1 MTAYPAGER
10 PDQPPDGVTISRF
23 RHKRDTTPRRERRP
37 WDDLTRLLSR
47 HAVRREKDGPLWS
60 PVVFRPGTERAA
72 ANVEAVTELVY
83 DVDHIPPDRNL
94 LDGVALVAYTTSS
107 GEPLVLWRDAGPRC
121 PGCVPGRRLVGTW
134 LTSRAGEPPRL
145 AWTAGVGG
153 PSGREAA

>member
-1 MTAYPAGER
+1 MTAYTAGER
-10 PDQPPDGVTISRF
+10 PDKPPDGVTISRF
-23 RHKRDTTPRRERRP
+23 RHKRDTAPRQERRP
-37 WDDLTRLLSR
+37 WDALVRLLSH

-60 PVVFRPGTERAA
+60 PVLFRPGTARAA
-72 ANVEAVTELVY
+72 ANVAAVTELGY

-121 PGCVPGRRLVGTW
+121 PGCVPGPAGEPRPDEAP
-134 LTSRAGEPPRL
+134 AGEPPRL
-145 AWTAGVGG
+145 ARTAGVGG